1 MERMAKGHQGKVA
14 VITGAASGIGQAFAQ
29 RLAEDGVDIMIADV
43 QPADETMRLV
53 ERTGRRALFCRCDV
67 AQPEAVTALAAD
79 VDKQFGR
86 CDILINNAGVF
97 DLQLFERMSF
107 ADWRRVLS
115 INLDSAFL
123 TCAAFVPVMRRRK
136 WGRIVN
142 MASSTFGTVSLGYVH
157 YIASKG
163 GMIGLTRALASE
175 LGPDGITVNA
185 IAPTLT
191 RTPGAMKRGPRP
203 GERDIE
209 HSFAA
214 IAARQ
219 AIPRTQTPADLVGTV
234 SYLTSDDAAFVTG
247 QTLYVNGGLV
257 RA

>member
-1 MERMAKGHQGKVA
+1 MAPSHHGKIA
-14 VITGAASGIGQAFAQ
+14 VVTGAASGIGQAFAE
-29 RLAEDGVDIMIADV
+29 RLAEDGCDVVIADV
-43 QPADETMRLV
+43 QAADETVQRV
-53 ERTGRRALFCRCDV
+53 RAAGRRALYCGCDV
-67 AQPEAVTALAAD
+67 SSPEAVDRLKRD
-79 VDKQFGR
+79 VEHEFVR

-97 DLQLFERMSF
+97 NLQPFAEMSF

-123 TCAAFVPVMRRRK
+123 TCAAFVPGMRQRG

-142 MASSTFGTVSLGYVH
+142 MASSTFGTVSVGYVH

-163 GMIGLTRALASE
+163 GIIGLTRALASE
-175 LGPDGITVNA
+175 LGPHGITVNA

-191 RTPGAMKRGPRP
+191 RTPGAMRRGPRP

-214 IAARQ
+214 IAQRQ

-234 SYLTSDDAAFVTG
+234 SFLTSEDAAFITG

>member
-1 MERMAKGHQGKVA
+1 MAPSHHGKIA

-29 RLAEDGVDIMIADV
+29 RLAEDGCDVVTADL
-43 QPADETMRLV
+43 QPANETLQSV
-53 ERTGRRALFCRCDV
+53 TAAGRRAWYCRCDV
-67 AQPEAVTALAAD
+67 SSPDAVDALRRD
-79 VDKQFGR
+79 VEREFGR

-97 DLQLFERMSF
+97 NLQPFAEMSF
-107 ADWRRVLS
+107 ADWRRVLA

-123 TCAAFVPVMRRRK
+123 TCAAFVPGMRRRG

-142 MASSTFGTVSLGYVH
+142 MASSTFGTVSVGYVH

-175 LGPDGITVNA
+175 LGPHGITVNA

-214 IAARQ
+214 IAQRQ

-234 SYLTSDDAAFVTG
+234 SFLTSDDAGFITG

>member
-1 MERMAKGHQGKVA
+1 MVHSHHDKIA

-29 RLAEDGVDIMIADV
+29 RLAEDGCDVVIADV
-43 QPADETMRLV
+43 QAADDTMKRV
-53 ERTGRRALFCRCDV
+53 EQAGRQALYVRCDV
-67 AQPEAVTALAAD
+67 SSPEAVAALAAE
-79 VDKQFGR
+79 VEKVFGR
-86 CDILINNAGVF
+86 CDILVNNAGIFQLQPF
-97 DLQLFERMSF
+97 DQIGF

-123 TCAAFVPVMRRRK
+123 TSSAFVPGMKRRG

-142 MASSTFGTVSLGYVH
+142 MASTTFGTVTLGYVH

-175 LGPDGITVNA
+175 LGPHGITVNA
-185 IAPTLT
+185 IAPTMT

-203 GERDIE
+203 GDADMEQAFLN
-209 HSFAA
+209 S
-214 IAARQ
+214 AARQ
-219 AIPRTQTPADLVGTV
+219 AIPQPMVPDDLAGTL
-234 SYLTSDDAAFVTG
+234 SFLTSDDAAFITG
-247 QTLYVNGGLV
+247 QTIYANGGLV

>member
-1 MERMAKGHQGKVA
+1 MANGHHGKIA

-29 RLAEDGVDIMIADV
+29 RLAEDGCDIVIAEV
-43 QPADETMRLV
+43 QAADETLQRV
-53 ERTGRRALFCRCDV
+53 KAAGRRALYCRCDV
-67 AQPEAVTALAAD
+67 SQPDTVAALAAD
-79 VDKQFGR
+79 VAREFGR

-97 DLQLFERMSF
+97 NLQPFAEMSF
-107 ADWRRVLS
+107 ADWRRVIS

-123 TCAAFVPVMRRRK
+123 TCAAFVPGMRRRG

-142 MASSTFGTVSLGYVH
+142 MASTTFGTVSVGYVH

-175 LGPDGITVNA
+175 LGPHGITVNA

-191 RTPGAMKRGPRP
+191 RTPGAMRRGPRP

-214 IAARQ
+214 IARQQ

>member
-1 MERMAKGHQGKVA
+1 MAKGHSGKVA

-29 RLAEDGVDIMIADV
+29 RLAEDGADIVIADV
-43 QPADETMRLV
+43 QPAEDTVKLV
-53 ERTGRRALFCRCDV
+53 QAAGRRAMFRDCDV
-67 AQPEAVTALAAD
+67 SSPDAVTSLAVD
-79 VDKQFGR
+79 VKREFGG
-86 CDILINNAGVF
+86 CDILVNNAGIF
-97 DLQLFERMSF
+97 HLQPFEQISF

-123 TCAAFVPVMRRRK
+123 TASAFAPGMKARG

-142 MASSTFGTVSLGYVH
+142 MASSTFGTVTVGYAH

-175 LGPDGITVNA
+175 FGAHGSTVNA

-191 RTPGAMKRGPRP
+191 RTPGALNRGPRA
-203 GERDIE
+203 GDSDMEQAFIN
-209 HSFAA
+209 AA
-214 IAARQ
+214 GRQ
-219 AIPRTQTPADLVGTV
+219 AIHRGQVPADLVGAL
-234 SYLTSDDAAFVTG
+234 SFLTGDDSAFITG